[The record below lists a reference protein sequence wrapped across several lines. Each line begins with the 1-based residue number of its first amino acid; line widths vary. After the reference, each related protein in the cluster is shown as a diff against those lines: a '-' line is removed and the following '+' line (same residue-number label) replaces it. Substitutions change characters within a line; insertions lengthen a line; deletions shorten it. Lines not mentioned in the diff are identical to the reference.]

1 MAAISTASDGFIS
14 RKIGLW
20 TQKPRCARPWRA
32 KATIPQFTRTWA
44 MFTPSSAGPTW
55 PRRSGKNRWRN
66 GTGHCRQTWNPTRL
80 RKSKRSFRNP
90 SISWRRSPLPP
101 TPSRNSRMTEV
112 RIPAFAKINLRLDI
126 LGKRPDGY
134 HELRTIFQT
143 LSLHDE
149 LRLGTSRR
157 HGIALSI
164 QGNASLA
171 AEPVQKNLVYRAV
184 DALKRKLK
192 IGGGVEIELRKEI
205 PAGGGLGGGSSD
217 AVAAMLGY
225 LQLTGEKLPAGQ
237 MMEIAAS
244 LGADVPFFLL
254 GGRALGV
261 NRGNEIYPLEDIPKL
276 PVLVV
281 VPREVR
287 ITTPD
292 AFRWVHAKPLG
303 LTNSSVNSKLLQFCA
318 LSWSSP
324 AKAGAQG
331 NGLSNDFE
339 GPVFRRHPRLEQIK
353 RALLQKG
360 ATEASLAGS
369 GSAVF
374 GIFPSPAM
382 ARRAAVGFPHDQT
395 FVCETLSRERYA
407 RRMHIA
413 R

>member
-1 MAAISTASDGFIS
+1 
-14 RKIGLW
+14 
-20 TQKPRCARPWRA
+20 
-32 KATIPQFTRTWA
+32 
-44 MFTPSSAGPTW
+44 
-55 PRRSGKNRWRN
+55 
-66 GTGHCRQTWNPTRL
+66 
-80 RKSKRSFRNP
+80 
-90 SISWRRSPLPP
+90 
-101 TPSRNSRMTEV
+101 MTEV

-126 LGKRPDGY
+126 LGKRADGY

-149 LRLGTSRR
+149 LRLRTSRLP
-157 HGIALSI
+157 GIALTI
-164 QGNASLA
+164 QGNPALA
-171 AEPVQKNLVYRAV
+171 AEPMQKNLVYRAV
-184 DALKRKLK
+184 DVVKRKLK
-192 IGGGVEIELRKEI
+192 IHGGVEIELKKRI

-225 LQLTGEKLPAGQ
+225 LQLTRKKLATAQ
-237 MMEIAAS
+237 MLEIAAS

-261 NRGNEIYPLEDIPKL
+261 NRGDEIYPLQDFPKL

-281 VPREVR
+281 VPQDIRVP
-287 ITTPD
+287 TPD
-292 AFRWVHAKPLG
+292 AFRWVNAKPLG
-303 LTNSSVNSKLLQFCA
+303 LTKPSANSKLLQFCA

-324 AKAGAQG
+324 AVADALG
-331 NGLSNDFE
+331 NSLSNDFE

-353 RALLQKG
+353 RVLLQKG

-374 GIFPSPAM
+374 GIFPNPAM

-395 FVCETLSRERYA
+395 FVCETLSRDRYA

-413 R
+413 EWGRVCSKWKQPSASRKN